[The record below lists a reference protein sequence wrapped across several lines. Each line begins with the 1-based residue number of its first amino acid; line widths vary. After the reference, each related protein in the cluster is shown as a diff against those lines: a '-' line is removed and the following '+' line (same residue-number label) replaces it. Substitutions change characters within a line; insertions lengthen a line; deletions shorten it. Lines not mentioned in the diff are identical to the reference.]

1 MEKNK
6 KCIPKISCEPN
17 YSKQRLTIKDRY
29 FIHKTVTKTQRMT
42 HVREWLVE
50 NKTEWEALLD
60 LIKPY
65 VY

>member
-1 MEKNK
+1 MEIDS
-6 KCIPKISCEPN
+6 KCIHKPSCETSHTN
-17 YSKQRLTIKDRY
+17 RSLTIKDRY
-29 FIHKTVTKTQRMT
+29 FIHKTVTKKQRMT